1 MAAVK
6 KATPNLDVGEI
17 CAAFRQAKDKREQI
31 NILGDLNLCAPR
43 TIAGVLYRAGELEGT
58 GLTVNS
64 FSARYDPIAPA
75 KARKPRLPDAP
86 FPDEEAR
93 RLFAQGLD
101 DVAIADRLGVPIYRV
116 QIWRSENG
124 LRRDYDWS
132 KDNKLLFKPK
142 EGETVKK
149 SMEDYHVPVP
159 GEKVAPP
166 LTQQGAGDVCTVEGF
181 IALLMKHLQPV
192 LGAEISLNGERVDGL
207 LGYEVK
213 VRNDRVYV
221 DVRTKEA

>member
-1 MAAVK
+1 MEAVK

-116 QIWRSENG
+116 QIWRGENG

-142 EGETVKK
+142 VEEMIMNNQKEIDRHDAQAGAQQDDALTV
-149 SMEDYHVPVP
+149 
-159 GEKVAPP
+159 
-166 LTQQGAGDVCTVEGF
+166 QGF
-181 IALLMKHLQPV
+181 ISLLGKHLAPV
-192 LGAEISLNGERVDGL
+192 LSAEISLNGERLTGIY
-207 LGYEVK
+207 GYEVK
-213 VRNDRVYV
+213 VRNDHVFV
-221 DVRTKEA
+221 DVRTREA